1 LRSGLLMS
9 KKTRVIERVCIY
21 FAVMVLCVYILAP
34 YTWLILS
41 SISYRIDLTTVPL
54 HWLPKQVNLEN
65 YQQIFLGHS
74 RSSANRDLKYGLYNS
89 LIIAGTST
97 VFCLI
102 AGSLA
107 AYAFSRLKFRGKG
120 VFFALILSTQFLP
133 IVVLI
138 IPLYMIM
145 RWFSLLNTRLALI
158 IADCS
163 FILPL
168 IIWLMRGYF
177 ESVPKDLED
186 VARIDGCSRF
196 GTIFRIVLPL
206 STPGLAASGI
216 FAFIIAWNEF
226 FTALILSSTLKS
238 KTVSVLISEYSS
250 KVGVDYVAMAAAG
263 VIASLPPVILAIIFQ
278 KYIVQGLTAGAVKG

>member
-1 LRSGLLMS
+1 M
-9 KKTRVIERVCIY
+9 KKNRYILERIFIY
-21 FAVMVLCVYILAP
+21 AAVLVLCACILAP
-34 YTWLILS
+34 YTWLIIS
-41 SISYRIDLTTVPL
+41 SISQRIDLTTVPL
-54 HWLPKQVNLEN
+54 RWLPKQINLKN
-65 YQQIFLGHS
+65 YWEIFGGDS
-74 RSSANRDLKYGLYNS
+74 ASSANRNLKYGAYNS
-89 LIIAGTST
+89 LIVAGTST
-97 VFCLI
+97 IVCLI
-102 AGSLA
+102 AGSFA
-107 AYAFSRLKFRGKG
+107 AYTFSRMRFRGKS
-120 VFFALILSTQFLP
+120 ALFSILLATQFLP
-133 IVVLI
+133 IVALM

-145 RWFSLLNTRLALI
+145 RWFGLLNTRLALI
-158 IADCS
+158 LSNCS

-168 IIWLMRGYF
+168 VIWLMRGYF

-226 FTALILSSTLKS
+226 FTALILTSTLRS
-238 KTVSVLISEYSS
+238 KTISVLISEYSS

-263 VIASLPPVILAIIFQ
+263 VIASLPPVILALIFQ

>member
-1 LRSGLLMS
+1 MF
-9 KKTRVIERVCIY
+9 IY
-21 FAVMVLCVYILAP
+21 FAVVVLCAWILAP
-34 YTWLILS
+34 YAWLIIS
-41 SISYRIDLTTVPL
+41 SISYRVDLTAVPL
-54 HWLPKQVNLEN
+54 RWLPKQVNFEN
-65 YQQIFLGHS
+65 YQQIFWGKS
-74 RSSANRDLKYGLYNS
+74 GSSANRDLKYGLSNS

-97 VFCLI
+97 LFCLF

-107 AYAFSRLKFRGKG
+107 AYAFSRLTFHGKG
-120 VFFALILSTQFLP
+120 VLFAMILSTQFLP

-138 IPLYMIM
+138 IPLYMTM
-145 RWFSLLNTRLALI
+145 RWFGLLNTRLALI

-177 ESVPKDLED
+177 ESVPKDIED
-186 VARIDGCSRF
+186 MARIDGCSRF
-196 GTIFRIVLPL
+196 GAIFRIVLPL

-226 FTALILSSTLKS
+226 FTALILSSTLRS
-238 KTVSVLISEYSS
+238 KTISVLISEYSS
-250 KVGVDYVAMAAAG
+250 KVGVDFVAMAAAG